1 MLAPSALLLLVVSAA
16 APAERPVLLTAARM
30 FDSRG
35 GTLVTPG
42 RVLVRGER
50 IEAVGPKTAAPAD
63 AQVVDLGDATLLPG
77 LIDAHVHLRL
87 ELTDNYQDYD
97 LEALQKTVPE
107 LALEAAERARRT
119 LRAGF
124 TTVRDVGNEREYFIN
139 VGLRRA
145 IQKGVAEGPRVIAS
159 GPQLGATGGHC
170 DIMGFR
176 EGVLVQDRGEGVADG
191 PDALRE
197 RVRWVVKNGADVIKV
212 CATGGVLSAGDDVD
226 TSQLTQAE
234 LDAVVEEAHALRR
247 KVAVHAHGNTGA
259 KRAIRAG
266 ADSIEHGTF
275 LDDEALTLM
284 RQKGVVLV
292 PTIFLDRVRQEQL
305 QRGAQ
310 FPPKVLQKMKQVG
323 QTGRDMF
330 RRAIQRGVKI
340 GFGTD
345 AGVFK
350 HGRNAEQLAL
360 FVELGMSP
368 ADALRTATT
377 VDAELLGLGSEV
389 GVLEAGRRAD
399 VIAVP
404 GDPLRDIT
412 AVQRVFFVMKDG
424 RIYRQDAAAP
434 APKP

>member
-1 MLAPSALLLLVVSAA
+1 
-16 APAERPVLLTAARM
+16 M
-30 FDSRG
+30 FDSRSG
-35 GTLVTPG
+35 ALVTPG

-50 IEAVGPKTAAPAD
+50 IEAVGPKTAAPPD

-77 LIDAHVHLRL
+77 LIDAHVHFRL
-87 ELTDNYQDYD
+87 ELTDNFQDYD
-97 LEALQKTVPE
+97 MEALQKSVPE
-107 LALEAAERARRT
+107 LTLEAAERARRT

-139 VGLRRA
+139 VGLRQA
-145 IQKGVAEGPRVIAS
+145 INHGVAEGPRIIAS
-159 GPQLGATGGHC
+159 GPQLGSTGGHC

-176 EGVLVQDRGEGVADG
+176 DGVLVQDRGEGVADG

-212 CATGGVLSAGDDVD
+212 CATGGVLSAADDVD
-226 TSQLTQAE
+226 ASQLTQAE
-234 LDAVVEEAHALRR
+234 LDAVVDEAHALRR
-247 KVAVHAHGNTGA
+247 KVAVHAHGATGA

-284 RQKGVVLV
+284 KQKGVVLV
-292 PTIFLDRVRQEQL
+292 PTVYLERVQDEKI
-305 QRGAQ
+305 QRGVS
-310 FPPKVLQKMKQVG
+310 FPPKVLQKMKLAG
-323 QTGRDMF
+323 QAGRDMF
-330 RRAIQRGVKI
+330 RRALQRGVKI

-345 AGVFK
+345 AGVLA
-350 HGRNAEQLAL
+350 HGRNAEQLPF

-368 ADALRTATT
+368 ADALRTATS

-389 GVLEAGRRAD
+389 GSLEAGRRAD

-412 AVQRVFFVMKDG
+412 SVQRVFFVMKDG
-424 RIYRQDAAAP
+424 RIYRQDPAAP
-434 APKP
+434 AARP

>member
-1 MLAPSALLLLVVSAA
+1 MLAPSVLLLLVVSAA
-16 APAERPVLLTAARM
+16 APADRPVLLTAARL
-30 FDSRG
+30 FDSRT
-35 GTLVTPG
+35 GTVVTPG

-50 IEAVGPKTAAPAD
+50 IEAVGPKTAAPPD

-97 LEALQKTVPE
+97 MEALQKSVPE
-107 LALEAAERARRT
+107 LTLEAAERARRT

-139 VGLRRA
+139 VGLRQA
-145 IQKGVAEGPRVIAS
+145 IKKGVAEGPRIIAS
-159 GPQLGATGGHC
+159 GPQLGSTGGHC

-176 EGVLVQDRGEGVADG
+176 DGVLVQDRGEGVADG

-212 CATGGVLSAGDDVD
+212 CATGGVLSAADDVD
-226 TSQLTQAE
+226 ASQLTQAE
-234 LDAVVEEAHALRR
+234 LDAVVDEAHELRR
-247 KVAVHAHGNTGA
+247 KVAVHAHGATGA

-275 LDDEALTLM
+275 LDDEALSLM
-284 RQKGVVLV
+284 KQKGVVLV
-292 PTIFLDRVRQEQL
+292 PTVYLERVQDEKI
-305 QRGAQ
+305 QRGANY
-310 FPPKVLQKMKQVG
+310 PPKVLQKMKLAG
-323 QTGRDMF
+323 KAGRDMF
-330 RRAIQRGVKI
+330 RRALQRGVKI

-345 AGVFK
+345 AGVLA
-350 HGRNAEQLAL
+350 HGRNAEQLVF

-368 ADALRTATT
+368 ADALRTATS

-389 GVLEAGRRAD
+389 GSLEAGRRAD

-424 RIYRQDAAAP
+424 RVYRQDPATPAARP
-434 APKP
+434 